1 MKLRIYPHEILGH
14 AVSVIEANNPSIKG
28 MTGLIVEETLRSL
41 LLSTKKGEKRVLKRG
56 LLLKIGEAIVNGD
69 ELLRRPE
76 DRIKG

>member
-1 MKLRIYPHEILGH
+1 MKTRIYPHEILGH
-14 AVSVIEANNPSIKG
+14 AVCVIEATNPSLKG
-28 MTGLIVEETLRSL
+28 MSGMIVEETLRTL

-56 LLLKIGEAIVNGD
+56 LLLKIGEAFIEGG

>member
-41 LLSTKKGEKRVLKRG
+41 LLSTKKGEKSVLKRG

>member
-28 MTGLIVEETLRSL
+28 MAGLIVEETLRSL